1 MYYGDKMSREKPQ
14 KKYETEVTQFGNG
27 AKIKA
32 YKHHIGKKVM
42 VEIIDDTTK
51 EKNNANRWNHEVNEN
66 GHKRKILSR

>member
-51 EKNNANRWNHEVNEN
+51 EKDYED
-66 GHKRKILSR
+66 